1 MTIPSR
7 GSFDLQAYIHLLL
20 TRKWWLILIFV
31 LGTTCAA
38 VYSYQLSPL
47 YRASTLI
54 LVEPQRIP
62 AAYVSSTVTS
72 TVQERLSTISQQILS
87 RTNLERIILQFN
99 LYQHQSLTGSGGTSP
114 GGTQRY
120 LRELLGQHVTQMIN
134 RFVPMF
140 DQSVSPMEVLV
151 DRMRQDIEV
160 KVMAG
165 NNAFSIAYVGT
176 DPLIIM
182 KVTNILAS
190 LFIDENLRIRE
201 QQAEGTSEFL
211 ASEHAEARKEL
222 EKQEKALKEF
232 KEKHMGALPEQMATN
247 LRTLDRL
254 QVELQTINDSLKSA
268 EDRKL
273 LYQAQLTDIE
283 KQMAGLKAGT
293 TADTGT
299 SALLSRIEQL
309 KEELTR
315 LQAQYKANYPDIGLL
330 KKQIRELEEQMLH
343 RDGLEKVA
351 NSSPTPSLTPISSS
365 FITQRQAINVQL
377 QAMNAEISALRAK
390 QNRTTALIKDY
401 ENKVEFT
408 FANEQLLLD
417 LTRDYEMSRQNYQ
430 ALLQKRLN
438 ARVSENLEKRQKAEQ
453 FRIIDPAKVPE
464 KPFKPD
470 RIKIVLLGS
479 LMSLGASGGLIFLR
493 ESLKPSY
500 RRLEELQETVQLP
513 VLATI
518 PVYDA
523 AQSTTQ
529 LLLTQQQ
536 SDSLIT
542 EQYRLL
548 YTRILATTAGK
559 PQTVFAISS
568 AIEGEGKTITSLNL
582 ALTAARDFGKQT
594 LLIEGDFKHP
604 TFQKYLGSHRP
615 PTLMDV
621 LLNKANLPS
630 SLISFGHP
638 NLTVLPFGDS
648 VKNSVTMLSS
658 QEFSDIIVRL
668 RERYELILIDSPPI
682 LSLPDM
688 PIIEQ
693 LVDALLLVVRAEMTP
708 RDAVVKGIQS
718 LATQKLLGI
727 IFNGV
732 QSSMS
737 SYYHRGYTHV

>member
-1 MTIPSR
+1 MTTLSQ
-7 GSFDLQAYIHLLL
+7 GSFDLQTYIHLLL
-20 TRKWWLILIFV
+20 ARKWWLILAFV

-38 VYSYQLSPL
+38 AYSYQLPPL

-62 AAYVSSTVTS
+62 TAYVSSTVTS

-87 RTNLERIILQFN
+87 RTNLERIILQFY
-99 LYQHQSLTGSGGTSP
+99 LYQRQSQTGSRDASSETV
-114 GGTQRY
+114 QQY
-120 LRELLGQHVTQMIN
+120 LHKLLGQRITQVIN
-134 RFVPMF
+134 RFISTF
-140 DQSVSPMEVLV
+140 DQSVPPMEVLV

-160 KVMAG
+160 KVIGG
-165 NNAFSIAYVGT
+165 NNAFSIAYVGA
-176 DPLIIM
+176 DPLVIM

-211 ASEHAEARKEL
+211 ATEHAEAKKEL

-232 KEKHMGALPEQMATN
+232 KEKHMGALPEQMTTN

-254 QVELQTINDSLKSA
+254 QVELQTINDALKSV

-273 LYQAQLTDIE
+273 IYQSQLTDLE
-283 KQMAGLKAGT
+283 RQMAGLKAGT
-293 TADTGT
+293 TADTRT
-299 SALLSRIEQL
+299 SALLLRIEQL

-315 LQAQYKANYPDIGLL
+315 LQAQYKGNYPDIGLL
-330 KKQIRELEEQMLH
+330 KKQIRELEEQLV
-343 RDGLEKVA
+343 RGDALEKVA
-351 NSSPTPSLTPISSS
+351 NPSATPSLTLISPS
-365 FITQRQAINVQL
+365 FTTQRQAISVQL
-377 QAMNAEISALRAK
+377 QAINAEISALQAK

-401 ENKVEFT
+401 ENKVEIT
-408 FANEQLLLD
+408 IANEQLLLD
-417 LTRDYEMSRQNYQ
+417 LTRDYDMSRQNYQ

-470 RIKIVLLGS
+470 RVKIVLLGS
-479 LMSLGASGGLIFLR
+479 LLSLGASGGLIFLR
-493 ESLKPSY
+493 EFLKPSY
-500 RRLEELQETVQLP
+500 RRLEDLQETVHLP

-518 PVYDA
+518 PAYHAVQGT
-523 AQSTTQ
+523 AQP
-529 LLLTQQQ
+529 LVTQQQ
-536 SDSLIT
+536 SDSLIA

-548 YTRILATTAGK
+548 YTRIIAATAGK
-559 PQTVFAISS
+559 PQIVFAISS
-568 AIEGEGKTITSLNL
+568 AIEAEGKTITSLNL
-582 ALTAARDFGKQT
+582 ALTAARDFGRQT

-604 TFQKYLGSHRP
+604 AFQKYLGLHRP
-615 PTLMDV
+615 VTLMDV
-621 LLNKANLPS
+621 LLNQADLPS
-630 SLISFGHP
+630 SLINFGHP
-638 NLTVLPFGDS
+638 NLAVLPFGHS

-658 QEFSDIIVRL
+658 QEFSDILVRL

-693 LVDALLLVVRAEMTP
+693 LVDAILLVVRAEMTP

-718 LATQKLLGI
+718 LGTQKLLGI

-737 SYYHRGYTHV
+737 SYYRRGYTHA

>member
-1 MTIPSR
+1 MTTPSR
-7 GSFDLQAYIHLLL
+7 GSFELQSYLHLLR
-20 TRKWWLILIFV
+20 TRKWWLIFAFL

-38 VYSYQLSPL
+38 VYSYQLPPA

-99 LYQHQSLTGSGGTSP
+99 LYQPQSLSGPSTTSVESI
-114 GGTQRY
+114 QQY
-120 LRELLGQHVTQMIN
+120 LADLLGQHTMHLIN
-134 RFVPMF
+134 QVIPWF
-140 DQSVSPMEVLV
+140 DQSVPLLEVLV

-160 KVMAG
+160 KVMGG
-165 NNAFSIAYVGT
+165 NNAFSIAYVGA
-176 DPLIIM
+176 DPLIVM

-211 ASEHAEARKEL
+211 AIEHAEAKKEL
-222 EKQEKALKEF
+222 ERQERALKEF
-232 KEKHMGALPEQMATN
+232 KEKHMGALPEQMTTN

-254 QVELQTINDSLKSA
+254 QVELQTINDGLKSA

-273 LYQAQLTDIE
+273 LYQAQLTDLERQIT
-283 KQMAGLKAGT
+283 GLKAGT
-293 TADTGT
+293 IPDTSTAGL
-299 SALLSRIEQL
+299 ASRIEQL
-309 KEELTR
+309 KEELAR
-315 LQAQYKANYPDIGLL
+315 LQVQYKENYPDIGLL
-330 KKQIRELEEQMLH
+330 KKQIRDLEEQLV
-343 RDGLEKVA
+343 RGDEREKTENLSA
-351 NSSPTPSLTPISSS
+351 TGGPSLISPS
-365 FITQRQAINVQL
+365 FTSHRQSIGAQLQAIN
-377 QAMNAEISALRAK
+377 ADINTLRAK
-390 QNRTTALIKDY
+390 QNRTTALIKNY
-401 ENKVEFT
+401 EDKVEMT
-408 FANEQLLLD
+408 FANEQHLLD

-430 ALLQKRLN
+430 TLLQKRLN

-470 RIKIVLLGS
+470 RVKILLLGS
-479 LMSLGASGGLIFLR
+479 LLSLGAGGGLIFLR

-500 RRLEELQETVQLP
+500 RRLEELQDSIQLP

-518 PVYDA
+518 PIYDA
-523 AQSTTQ
+523 VQGTTQ
-529 LLLTQQQ
+529 PLLTQPQ
-536 SDSLIT
+536 SDSLIA

-548 YTRILATTAGK
+548 YTRVVSATTGK
-559 PQTVFAISS
+559 PQTIFAISS

-604 TFQKYLGSHRP
+604 AFQKYLGLNKP
-615 PTLMDV
+615 VTLMDV
-621 LLNKANLPS
+621 LLNQADLPS
-630 SLISFGHP
+630 SIIDFGHP
-638 NLTVLPFGDS
+638 NLSILPFGRS
-648 VKNSVTMLSS
+648 IKNSVTMLSS
-658 QEFSDIIVRL
+658 QEFSDILVRL

-688 PIIEQ
+688 PILEQ
-693 LVDALLLVVRAEMTP
+693 LVDAILMVVRAELTP
-708 RDAVVKGIQS
+708 RDAVIKGIQS
-718 LATQKLLGI
+718 LETQKLL
-727 IFNGV
+727 
-732 QSSMS
+732 
-737 SYYHRGYTHV
+737 

>member
-1 MTIPSR
+1 MTTLSQ
-7 GSFDLQAYIHLLL
+7 GSFDLQTYIHLLL
-20 TRKWWLILIFV
+20 AKKWWLILTFV

-38 VYSYQLSPL
+38 AYSYQLPPL

-62 AAYVSSTVTS
+62 AAYVNSTVTS

-87 RTNLERIILQFN
+87 RTNLERIILQFY
-99 LYQHQSLTGSGGTSP
+99 LYQRQSPTGSRDAPSETV
-114 GGTQRY
+114 QQY
-120 LRELLGQHVTQMIN
+120 LRELLGQRVTQVIN
-134 RFVPMF
+134 RFILTF
-140 DQSVSPMEVLV
+140 DQSDPPMEVLV

-160 KVMAG
+160 KVMGG
-165 NNAFSIAYVGT
+165 NNAFSIAYVGA

-190 LFIDENLRIRE
+190 LFINENLRIRE

-211 ASEHAEARKEL
+211 AIEHAEAKKEL
-222 EKQEKALKEF
+222 EKQEKALREF
-232 KEKHMGALPEQMATN
+232 KEKHMGALPEQMTTN

-254 QVELQTINDSLKSA
+254 QVELQTINDALKSV

-273 LYQAQLTDIE
+273 IYQSQLTDLE
-283 KQMAGLKAGT
+283 RQMAGLKAGT
-293 TADTGT
+293 TADTRT
-299 SALLSRIEQL
+299 SALLLRIEQL

-315 LQAQYKANYPDIGLL
+315 LQAQYKGNYPDIGLL
-330 KKQIRELEEQMLH
+330 KKQIRELEEQLV
-343 RDGLEKVA
+343 RGDALEKVA
-351 NSSPTPSLTPISSS
+351 NPSATPSLTLISPS
-365 FITQRQAINVQL
+365 FTTQRQAISVQL
-377 QAMNAEISALRAK
+377 QAINAEISALRAK
-390 QNRTTALIKDY
+390 QNRTTSLIKDY
-401 ENKVEFT
+401 ENKVEIT
-408 FANEQLLLD
+408 IANEQLLLD
-417 LTRDYEMSRQNYQ
+417 LTRDYDMSRQNYQ

-464 KPFKPD
+464 KPFKPN
-470 RIKIVLLGS
+470 RVKIVLLGS
-479 LMSLGASGGLIFLR
+479 LLSLGAGGGLIFLR
-493 ESLKPSY
+493 EFLKPSY
-500 RRLEELQETVQLP
+500 RRLEDLQETVHLP

-518 PVYDA
+518 PAYHAVQGT
-523 AQSTTQ
+523 AQP
-529 LLLTQQQ
+529 LVTQQQ
-536 SDSLIT
+536 SDSLIA

-548 YTRILATTAGK
+548 YTRIIAATAGK

-568 AIEGEGKTITSLNL
+568 AIEAEGKTITSLNL
-582 ALTAARDFGKQT
+582 ALTAARDFGRQT

-604 TFQKYLGSHRP
+604 AFQKYLGLHRP
-615 PTLMDV
+615 VTLMDV
-621 LLNKANLPS
+621 LLNQADLPS
-630 SLISFGHP
+630 SLINFGHP
-638 NLTVLPFGDS
+638 NLAVLPFGHS

-658 QEFSDIIVRL
+658 QEFSDILVRL

-693 LVDALLLVVRAEMTP
+693 LVDAILLVVRAEMTP

-718 LATQKLLGI
+718 LGTQKLLGI

-737 SYYHRGYTHV
+737 SYYRRGYTHA

>member
-1 MTIPSR
+1 MTTPPR
-7 GSFDLQAYIHLLL
+7 VTFDLQSYVHLLR
-20 TRKWWLILIFV
+20 TRKWWLMFAFL

-38 VYSYQLSPL
+38 AYSYQLPPL

-54 LVEPQRIP
+54 LVEPQLIP

-99 LYQHQSLTGSGGTSP
+99 LYQRQSPSGPPNASAETI
-114 GGTQRY
+114 QQY
-120 LRELLGQHVTQMIN
+120 LHELMGQHVMKVIN
-134 RFVPMF
+134 QAIPWFG
-140 DQSVSPMEVLV
+140 QSVPPMEVLV

-160 KVMAG
+160 KVMGG
-165 NNAFSIAYVGT
+165 NNAFSIAYVGA
-176 DPLIIM
+176 DPLIVM

-211 ASEHAEARKEL
+211 AIEHSEAKKEL
-222 EKQEKALKEF
+222 EKQEMALKEF
-232 KEKHMGALPEQMATN
+232 KEKHTGALPEQMTTN

-254 QVELQTINDSLKSA
+254 QVELQTINDGLKSA

-283 KQMAGLKAGT
+283 RQIAGLKAGT
-293 TADTGT
+293 IPDIGTGGL
-299 SALLSRIEQL
+299 ASRIEQL

-315 LQAQYKANYPDIGLL
+315 LQAQYKENYPDIGLL
-330 KKQIRELEEQMLH
+330 KKQIRDLEEQSL
-343 RDGLEKVA
+343 RGDGREKSENLSA
-351 NSSPTPSLTPISSS
+351 TPSLTLISPS
-365 FITQRQAINVQL
+365 FTSQRQSIGVQL
-377 QAMNAEISALRAK
+377 QAINADINALRAK

-401 ENKVEFT
+401 EDKVELT

-470 RIKIVLLGS
+470 RVKIVLLGS
-479 LMSLGASGGLIFLR
+479 MLSLGAGGGLIFLR

-500 RRLEELQETVQLP
+500 RRLEDLQGSVELP

-518 PVYDA
+518 PIYDTV
-523 AQSTTQ
+523 QGTNRP
-529 LLLTQQQ
+529 LLTQQQ
-536 SDSLIT
+536 SNSLIA
-542 EQYRLL
+542 EQYRIL
-548 YTRILATTAGK
+548 YTRVIAATTGK
-559 PQTVFAISS
+559 PHTIFAISS

-582 ALTAARDFGKQT
+582 ALTAAKDFGRQT

-604 TFQKYLGSHRP
+604 AFQRYLGLHKSV
-615 PTLMDV
+615 TLMDV
-621 LLNKANLPS
+621 LLNQTDLPS
-630 SLISFGHP
+630 SLMNFGHP
-638 NLTVLPFGDS
+638 NLSILPFGHS
-648 VKNSVTMLSS
+648 IKNSVTMLSS
-658 QEFSDIIVRL
+658 QEFSDILLRL
-668 RERYELILIDSPPI
+668 RERYDLILIDSPPI

-688 PIIEQ
+688 PILEQ
-693 LVDALLLVVRAEMTP
+693 LVDAILMVVRAELTP

-718 LATQKLLGI
+718 LGTQKLLGI

-732 QSSMS
+732 QSSMT
-737 SYYHRGYTHV
+737 SYYHRGYTHA